1 MLLLGLLLMATTG
14 AFAGLLIADNLDG
27 GPDYTATVLGNDVA
41 TLSSLGIFLA
51 GIALALLFCLGLAM
65 IVRARRAHRSVRLG
79 TEPAYRAG
87 EAAPAAPAA
96 RAERRRPYDR
106 WYGVPYTEAERA
118 ARSGG
123 REPGAAA
130 PPSDAPGRPVAAEAD
145 TGSGGPGA
153 PGTPGTPGA
162 SGSYGVSRP
171 PGMSEAS
178 RAPDTPDTPDA
189 QVAEEQGGREAPEPA
204 VPARSGGRFRN
215 MLGR

>member
-27 GPDYTATVLGNDVA
+27 GPDYTASVLGNDVA

-65 IVRARRAHRSVRLG
+65 IARARRARRSARLG
-79 TEPAYRAG
+79 AAPAYRTG

-106 WYGVPYTEAERA
+106 WYGVPYTDAERA

-123 REPGAAA
+123 PEPGTGAPQPDGPGRPGAAE
-130 PPSDAPGRPVAAEAD
+130 AEA
-145 TGSGGPGA
+145 GSGVAGTSRAPGA
-153 PGTPGTPGA
+153 PGTPEGSQA
-162 SGSYGVSRP
+162 S
-171 PGMSEAS
+171 
-178 RAPDTPDTPDA
+178 DA
-189 QVAEEQGGREAPEPA
+189 QLAEEQGGRETPGPA
-204 VPARSGGRFRN
+204 VPARSGGRFRH

>member
-27 GPDYTATVLGNDVA
+27 GPDYTASVLGNDVA

-65 IVRARRAHRSVRLG
+65 IARARRAHRPVRLG
-79 TEPAYRAG
+79 TEPAYRTG
-87 EAAPAAPAA
+87 ESAPAA

-123 REPGAAA
+123 REPGTAA
-130 PPSDAPGRPVAAEAD
+130 PPPDAPGRSEAADVDA
-145 TGSGGPGA
+145 G
-153 PGTPGTPGA
+153 PGTPGTSGTPGP
-162 SGSYGVSRP
+162 SGAFGAP
-171 PGMSEAS
+171 EAS
-178 RAPDTPDTPDA
+178 RAPDA
-189 QVAEEQGGREAPEPA
+189 RVAEEPGSRETADPA
-204 VPARSGGRFRN
+204 VPVRSGGRFRHL
-215 MLGR
+215 LGR